1 MTHRTLPVARKLTV
15 SAVILG
21 FLCSFTAVAMAADS
35 GSSEVK
41 AVGEY
46 VKEQKTPDVDVV
58 LGYRYA
64 TMSVGD
70 PWLLL
75 ELALTSPPGHTA
87 DMKRENIFV
96 ITPDGTKVP
105 AAGEKEFLDA
115 YPKLRDQIARAN
127 IARDPM
133 GYFPPDRQPCAL
145 QLFRGTGEGIAFDS
159 VSVDSYR
166 ACEGKLFFHVPGG
179 TQPGRYV
186 LGIDFKEAKIRIPFD
201 LEASAQQ

>member
-1 MTHRTLPVARKLTV
+1 MTHDSLLDARKLPLL
-15 SAVILG
+15 AVILG
-21 FLCSFTAVAMAADS
+21 LLCSFTTVAAAADS
-35 GSSEVK
+35 GASGVK

-75 ELALTSPPGHTA
+75 ELALSSPPGHTA

-96 ITPDGTKVP
+96 ITPDGAKIP
-105 AAGEKEFLDA
+105 AASEKEFLDA

-127 IARDPM
+127 VARDPM
-133 GYFPPDRQPCAL
+133 GYFPPDREPCAL

-166 ACEGKLFFHVPGG
+166 VCSGKLFFHVPGG

-186 LGIDFKEAKIRIPFD
+186 LGIDFKEAKIRIPFNIQT
-201 LEASAQQ
+201 SAQQ

>member
-1 MTHRTLPVARKLTV
+1 MTHAPDLTARKLT
-15 SAVILG
+15 I
-21 FLCSFTAVAMAADS
+21 FAMALGLLVSFATAATAADTNA
-35 GSSEVK
+35 SEVK

-75 ELALTSPPGHTA
+75 ELAISSPPGHSA
-87 DMKRENIFV
+87 EMKRENIFV
-96 ITPDGTKVP
+96 ITPDGSRVP
-105 AAGEKEFLDA
+105 AASEKEFLDA

-127 IARDPM
+127 VARDPM
-133 GYFPPDRQPCAL
+133 GYFPPDREECAL

-166 ACEGKLFFHVPGG
+166 VCQGKLFFHVPGG
-179 TQPGRYV
+179 TQPGNYV
-186 LGIDFKEAKIRIPFD
+186 LGIDFKEAKIRIPF
-201 LEASAQQ
+201 AIQAPTQQ